1 METFLLVHVP
11 TLVLGLGIVAVTTGA
26 ALLGLLAVRRRV
38 ELRTLEAH
46 HDVAGLILAIVGVLY
61 AVLLAFVVVIA
72 WQQLD
77 NSMGAA
83 TTEAATVGSI
93 YRETLAFG
101 NRGAEAQQAIRQ
113 YAVSV
118 ADVEWPTMA
127 DHHVES
133 PATDVALNQVWRSL
147 ERLGPTT
154 PSQTE
159 FYSNAVTSLQR
170 VSELRRARILMS
182 GDELP
187 LPLWTA
193 LIVGAMISIGF
204 TYFFGVRNFRAQALM
219 VAALSSMIGVVLFLI
234 LALDLPFTGDISV
247 GPTAM
252 RAVLHELPHYV
263 L

>member
-1 METFLLVHVP
+1 
-11 TLVLGLGIVAVTTGA
+11 
-26 ALLGLLAVRRRV
+26 
-38 ELRTLEAH
+38 
-46 HDVAGLILAIVGVLY
+46 
-61 AVLLAFVVVIA
+61 
-72 WQQLD
+72 
-77 NSMGAA
+77 
-83 TTEAATVGSI
+83 
-93 YRETLAFG
+93 
-101 NRGAEAQQAIRQ
+101 
-113 YAVSV
+113 
-118 ADVEWPTMA
+118 
-127 DHHVES
+127 
-133 PATDVALNQVWRSL
+133 
-147 ERLGPTT
+147 PTT